1 MHTTQRMTAF
11 SVADDRF
18 HAYCLG
24 NFRVHTTERMT
35 ASMQAC
41 GHANVS
47 VHAAQRFLCNTLR
60 AEEERDH
67 QQMDMEGVALATE
80 ILQEELQC
88 TQVLAAASHSMH
100 CICSGRPLS
109 IHK

>member
-1 MHTTQRMTAF
+1 MHPTERMTAF

-24 NFRVHTTERMT
+24 NFRVHTTQRMT
-35 ASMQAC
+35 ASMHAC

-47 VHAAQRFLCNTLR
+47 VHSAQRFLCNTLR
-60 AEEERDH
+60 AEEERDN
-67 QQMDMEGVALATE
+67 QMLDMEGVALATE

-88 TQVLAAASHSMH
+88 TQVLAAASDSVHG
-100 CICSGRPLS
+100 ICSGRPLS

>member
-1 MHTTQRMTAF
+1 MHKTQRMTAF

-47 VHAAQRFLCNTLR
+47 VHAAQRLLCNTLR
-60 AEEERDH
+60 AEKERNKG
-67 QQMDMEGVALATE
+67 QDMEGVALATE
-80 ILQEELQC
+80 IQQEELQC

>member
-1 MHTTQRMTAF
+1 
-11 SVADDRF
+11 
-18 HAYCLG
+18 
-24 NFRVHTTERMT
+24 MT
-35 ASMQAC
+35 ASTHVHDVHNESELSR

-47 VHAAQRFLCNTLR
+47 VHASQRLLCNTLR
-60 AEEERDH
+60 AEEERDN
-67 QQMDMEGVALATE
+67 QMLDMEGVALATE

>member
-1 MHTTQRMTAF
+1 MTAF

-60 AEEERDH
+60 AEEERDN
-67 QQMDMEGVALATE
+67 QLMDMEGVALATE
-80 ILQEELQC
+80 IS
-88 TQVLAAASHSMH
+88 TGGASVHSGACRSFSQYALYM
-100 CICSGRPLS
+100 
-109 IHK
+109 

>member
-1 MHTTQRMTAF
+1 MHTA
-11 SVADDRF
+11 
-18 HAYCLG
+18 
-24 NFRVHTTERMT
+24 ERMT

-67 QQMDMEGVALATE
+67 QQQDMEGIALATE
-80 ILQEELQC
+80 IQQEELQC
-88 TQVLAAASHSMH
+88 TQVLAAASDSMH

>member
-1 MHTTQRMTAF
+1 MH
-11 SVADDRF
+11 
-18 HAYCLG
+18 
-24 NFRVHTTERMT
+24 VHDVHNE
-35 ASMQAC
+35 SKLSC

-60 AEEERDH
+60 AEEERDN
-67 QQMDMEGVALATE
+67 QLMDMEGVALATE